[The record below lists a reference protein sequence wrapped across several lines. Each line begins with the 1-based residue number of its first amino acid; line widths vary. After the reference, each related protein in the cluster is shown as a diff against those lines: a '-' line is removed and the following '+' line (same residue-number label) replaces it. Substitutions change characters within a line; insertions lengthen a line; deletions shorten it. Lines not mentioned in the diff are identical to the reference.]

1 MVQAIFKYMELKCNC
16 SQKCIKTA
24 EEILKEIKSLHKPCF
39 KCSPI
44 KIKKFTPLVNQVNL
58 SSIDHQYG
66 RCVCNRRH
74 LDLAMAHVLKI
85 MIEEGLE
92 NEKSTLRK
100 AAVPLITPAYPLK
113 YDPFLNKNSLII
125 LTPHMDNKTA
135 NRILNEVE
143 EVKGV
148 LKGEIGK
155 KVGIKDSN
163 STAYVYQLLAGCDVR
178 CDILKSPF
186 GPICIHKNQS
196 EIHVEIS
203 RSTSSKINSINSFL
217 KKNDYPTDFNV
228 LDATCGPG
236 TLGIFCLKAGVGK
249 VVFNDL
255 WEPAVNMTTI
265 NIECNGFKVDFLG
278 EKYENG
284 IISSG
289 MNFEVYNQD
298 LRKLNTV
305 LDEKF
310 DLCIIDPFPGTD
322 PEEFI
327 KAASK
332 LSREILII

>member
-1 MVQAIFKYMELKCNC
+1 MELDCRC
-16 SQKCIKTA
+16 RQKCIKTA
-24 EEILKEIKSLHKPCF
+24 EEILSEIKTLHKPCF

-44 KIKKFTPLVNQVNL
+44 KIKKFAPLINQVNL
-58 SSIDHQYG
+58 NFIDHHYG

-74 LDLAMAHVLKI
+74 LDLTMAHVLKI

-100 AAVPLITPAYPLK
+100 AAVPLINPGYPLK
-113 YDPFLNKNSLII
+113 YDPFLKANSLII
-125 LTPHMDNKTA
+125 LASNLDNKTA
-135 NRILNEVE
+135 NRILNDVE

-148 LKGEIGK
+148 LKGDMGK
-155 KVGIKDSN
+155 KVGIEDSN
-163 STAYVYQLLAGCDVR
+163 SAPHVYELLAGCDVR

-196 EIHVEIS
+196 KIHVEIS
-203 RSTSSKINSINSFL
+203 RSASSKINTLNSFL
-217 KKNDYPTDFNV
+217 KKNEATDFKV

-236 TLGIFCLKAGVGK
+236 TLGIFCLKAGVEK

-255 WEPAVNMTTI
+255 WEPAINMTNI
-265 NIECNGFKVDFLG
+265 NLECNGFKVDLRK
-278 EKYENG
+278 KYENG

-289 MNFEVYNQD
+289 LNFEVYNKD
-298 LRKLNTV
+298 IRELNTV

-322 PEEFI
+322 PKEFVQ
-327 KAASK
+327 AASK
-332 LSREILII
+332 LSREILIL